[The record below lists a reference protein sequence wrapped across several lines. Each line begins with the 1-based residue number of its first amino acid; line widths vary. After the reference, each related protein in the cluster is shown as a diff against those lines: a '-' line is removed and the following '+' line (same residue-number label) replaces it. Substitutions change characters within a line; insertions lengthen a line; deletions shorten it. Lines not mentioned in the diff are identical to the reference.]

1 MIPRFTLRYISLA
14 GTSGYATAAAALVRA
29 MSEAGV
35 NIVWEP
41 MPPEAAYSL
50 GYAPATSMWG
60 PPDPTWFAP
69 DLQRLRD
76 DKRHCG
82 TVIVHLVPEYYPY
95 FIARDRGR
103 GARQIVGHTVWE
115 TDRLPAGWP
124 ALINQLDAVIVPTEL
139 NREVFY
145 RSGVKVPILVVPHLP
160 RQFDQS
166 ASATARGNLRKRL
179 RELGDR
185 RIFYTI
191 STWQERKGI
200 AFLIKAF
207 TEAFTQQEPVAL
219 VIKTTRFDL
228 EQVRHDHGYEGH
240 RIRTWVQLAAIL
252 GRTILRLGRQPP
264 PIYLLT
270 AELLDDELQALHEM
284 GDCYV
289 SLSRAEGWG
298 LGAFEAAWLG
308 KPVVVT
314 GWGGPTAFL
323 TPETAYFVD
332 YSLVPIHL
340 AVHSAVAKA
349 SYTSDQSWAEPD
361 IGSAVSALRAVMAE
375 PGKAGQ
381 RGAAAASH
389 LRRTIVPNQVAQ
401 RLSQSLANLSGA
413 YR

>member
-1 MIPRFTLRYISLA
+1 MILPRFALRYISLA
-14 GTSGYATAAAALVRA
+14 GTSGYAIAAAALVRA
-29 MSEAGV
+29 MSKAGV
-35 NIVWEP
+35 NVVWEP

-50 GYAPATSMWG
+50 GLAPSAPMWG
-60 PPDPTWFAP
+60 PPDPTWIAP
-69 DLQRLRD
+69 DLQLLRD
-76 DKRHCG
+76 DERHCE

-95 FIARDRGR
+95 FIARERGR
-103 GARQIVGHTVWE
+103 CSRQIVGHTVWE
-115 TDRLPAGWP
+115 TDRLPTHWP

-139 NREVFY
+139 NREVFC
-145 RSGVKVPILVVPHLP
+145 RGGVKVPILVVPHLP

-166 ASATARGNLRKRL
+166 ANAAERDNLRKHL
-179 RELGDR
+179 PELGDR

-200 AFLIKAF
+200 APLIKAF

-219 VIKTTRFDL
+219 VIKTTPFDL
-228 EQVRHDHGYEGH
+228 ERVRHDHGYEGH

-270 AELLDDELQALHEM
+270 TELSDGELQALHEM

-298 LGAFEAAWLG
+298 LGAFEAAWLS

-314 GWGGPTAFL
+314 GWSGPTAFL

-332 YSLVPIHL
+332 YSLVPIH
-340 AVHSAVAKA
+340 VAEANA
-349 SYTSDQSWAEPD
+349 SYTSDQRWAEPD

-375 PGKAGQ
+375 PGTAAQ
-381 RGAAAASH
+381 RGAAAAAH
-389 LRRTIVPNQVAQ
+389 LRQTIVPNQVVQ
-401 RLSQSLANLSGA
+401 RLSQNLEILSDVF
-413 YR
+413 R